1 MTVSAILHTKIS
13 RRGFLAGI
21 GSLTFSFSFGTG
33 LFGRVADALAQD
45 AGARF
50 NAWVSI
56 ATDGTV
62 TVMVPVSEMGQGV
75 LTSIP
80 LILAEELDADWSKVK
95 SEYAPPVSKTY
106 GNYHPLFAGAMVT
119 AASISTPGYWNPL
132 RIGGAQ
138 ARRVLLDNTAR
149 QWNVPVEELTTEPS
163 VVVHARSGRRIS
175 YGEVVKF
182 ATVPEEPP
190 AITEA
195 DLKKPSQYRLIGRE
209 DIQRVDVPSKSN
221 GSARY
226 GIDVRLPGMV
236 YASVLES
243 PVEGAKPDKV
253 NVDEVMKLT
262 GVRKVLPLPFGVAV
276 IGDTVHATRLGRN
289 ALRVSWDRSGA
300 AAGTFDSEKARS
312 EYARHGRDPNAK
324 AMEWF
329 SQGDAR
335 QALAGAARI
344 LEAEYQSEHCY
355 HAQME
360 PMNCVARVSPDGQSA
375 EVWTGTQ
382 STPLAALVAA
392 GVLKTS
398 PDKIRVHQHL
408 LGGGYGRRIWPDA
421 VAQAVVL
428 SNISKETVKLILT
441 REDDL
446 AAARPRPM
454 THHVIKAGLDADGN
468 IIGWHHR
475 LVAENVDAV
484 AAPPRFKA
492 TGGKDIIGWRGL
504 EQPFYGIPN
513 MLADAVR
520 ETRGMRVHA
529 WRGIGAGYNKF
540 ASECFVDEIAQA
552 TGKDALA
559 LRLELTKDHPRAN
572 AVIRTVAQMAQWSRP
587 RAKDR
592 ALGIAFADY
601 HESFSAG
608 IAEVSLNRKTG
619 QIRVHHYWIAA
630 DPGIVIQPD
639 NVHAQL
645 ESAVVYGLGSALS
658 EELTI
663 KDGAV
668 MQSNFHE
675 YRVMRM
681 SDVPEIH
688 TKIVATD
695 NPPTGM
701 GELGVPSVAPAIAN
715 AVFKLTGKR
724 LRQLP
729 MSPER
734 VSATLKA

>member
-1 MTVSAILHTKIS
+1 MFLETKIS
-13 RRGFLAGI
+13 RRGFMASA
-21 GSLTFSFSFGTG
+21 GSLTFAFTFGGG
-33 LFGRVADALAQD
+33 LLGRVSDVLA
-45 AGARF
+45 AEGAKF

-62 TVMVPVSEMGQGV
+62 TVMMPTSEMGQGV
-75 LTSIP
+75 LTSLP

-95 SEYAPPVSKTY
+95 AEYAPPIPKIY
-106 GNYHPLFAGAMVT
+106 GNYHPLFNGAMLT
-119 AASISTPGYWNPL
+119 AASISTPGYWMPL
-132 RIGGAQ
+132 RLAGAQ
-138 ARRVLLDNTAR
+138 ARRVLIDNVAR
-149 QWNVPVEELTTEPS
+149 HWNVPSGELSTES
-163 VVVHARSGRRIS
+163 GFVVHAGSIRRIA
-175 YGEVVKF
+175 YGEIVKF
-182 ATVPEEPP
+182 ATVPDEPP
-190 AITEA
+190 KIAES
-195 DLKKPSQYRLIGRE
+195 DLKKPSQFRLIGRQ
-209 DIQRVDVPSKSN
+209 DIQRVDVPSKVD

-236 YASVLES
+236 YATVLES
-243 PVEGAKPDKV
+243 PMEGAKPDKV
-253 NVDEVMKLT
+253 NVAEVMKVK
-262 GVRKVLPLPFGVAV
+262 GVTKVIPLPFGVAV
-276 IGDTVHATRLGRN
+276 LGETVNATRQGRN
-289 ALRVSWDRSGA
+289 ALRVTWDTSGA
-300 AAGTFDSEKARS
+300 QAAGFDSEKARA

-329 SQGDAR
+329 SKGDAPK
-335 QALAGAARI
+335 ALAGAAKI
-344 LEAEYQSEHCY
+344 LEAEYTSEYCY

-360 PMNCVARVSPDGQSA
+360 PMNCVARVAADGQSA

-382 STPLAALVAA
+382 STALAALVAA
-392 GVLKTS
+392 GILKTT

-428 SNISKETVKLILT
+428 ANITKSTVKLMLT

-446 AAARPRPM
+446 VAARPRPM
-454 THHVIKAGLDADGN
+454 THHVLKAGLDANGKLV
-468 IIGWHHR
+468 GWHHR

-520 ETRGMRVHA
+520 EQRGMRVHA

-540 ASECFVDEIAQA
+540 AAESFLDEVAQA
-552 TGKDALA
+552 MGQDPLA
-559 LRLELTKDHPRAN
+559 IRLELTKDHPRAN
-572 AVIRTVAQMAQWSRP
+572 GVIRAVAEMAQWNRARP
-587 RAKDR
+587 KDR
-592 ALGIAFADY
+592 ALGIAFSEY
-601 HESFSAG
+601 HETFTAG
-608 IAEVSLNRKTG
+608 IAEVSLDRKSG
-619 QIRVHHYWIAA
+619 RIRVHEYWVAA
-630 DPGIVIQPD
+630 DPGIVVQPD
-639 NVHAQL
+639 NAHAQL
-645 ESAVVYGLGSALS
+645 ESAVVYGLSSALS

-668 MQSNFHE
+668 RESNFHQ
-675 YRVMRM
+675 YRVLRMR
-681 SDVPEIH
+681 DVPEIH
-688 TKIVATD
+688 TRLIATD

-701 GELGVPSVAPAIAN
+701 GEVGVPSVAPAIAN

-729 MSPER
+729 MSPGR
-734 VSATLKA
+734 VVATLKA